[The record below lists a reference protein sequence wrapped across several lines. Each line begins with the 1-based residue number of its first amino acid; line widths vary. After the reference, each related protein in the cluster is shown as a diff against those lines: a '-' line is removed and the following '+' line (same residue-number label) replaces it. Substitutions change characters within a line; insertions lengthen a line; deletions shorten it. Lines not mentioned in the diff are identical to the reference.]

1 MRLRRIGRSRA
12 VPAGASDSRVLHDIY
27 TCGILPTEGG
37 RRESLPIASQQTHR
51 GTRRG
56 VVPEMRWR
64 LSHEDDH
71 RTLYAMRLRTPAA
84 RGGVLPVRAQ
94 ALRAAAR
101 TPAHG
106 SGQLRA
112 LLRDPLRLALVGSII
127 VGISRI
133 HQHFGIIG
141 ALRPALLLFVF
152 AMGCVVLVPSSV
164 DWRLA
169 GRTWPARG
177 VLALAAIACLSAV
190 FGLSLGGS
198 ALFILDIYSRV
209 ILIFVVM
216 VAATRGVSDVRL
228 WTWAFVISVLI
239 LLWMAF
245 FVMDTFTAHGQT
257 MIRIQN
263 DYMYDGNDLGV
274 LLIGA
279 VPLALLL
286 LQTAGRWARWLAI
299 PVLAGVPAAVA
310 MTGSRG
316 GLVGLIVLVV
326 GLLVFATHV
335 ALWRRLVLGG
345 AVAVTVMIAAP
356 AGYWDVMG
364 TLLHLEE
371 DYNMTEDAGRKQI
384 WIRGLGYMAEYPI
397 FGVGVNNFTRAE
409 TTISPLARNPVPG
422 ARVPMHAPHNTFL
435 QAAAEMGIFALLI
448 WVSFFWVAI
457 VKLPRMRKRLP
468 AHWARGS
475 PDERFLYLATIYLPV
490 AFLVVAATT
499 SFVSH
504 LYLPA
509 MYILLAI
516 LGGVLLEIERRSPP
530 APGVRR
536 HGSLAARRS
545 ARG

>member
-1 MRLRRIGRSRA
+1 MRSHAQA
-12 VPAGASDSRVLHDIY
+12 VS
-27 TCGILPTEGG
+27 GG
-37 RRESLPIASQQTHR
+37 VAP
-51 GTRRG
+51 G
-56 VVPEMRWR
+56 
-64 LSHEDDH
+64 
-71 RTLYAMRLRTPAA
+71 RTLGR
-84 RGGVLPVRAQ
+84 
-94 ALRAAAR
+94 RAAAR
-101 TPAHG
+101 TPPRG

-141 ALRPALLLFVF
+141 ALRPSLLLFVF
-152 AMGCVVLVPSSV
+152 AMGWVVLVPSSV
-164 DWRLA
+164 DWRLV

-177 VLALAAIACLSAV
+177 VLALAVIACLSAV

-198 ALFILDIYSRV
+198 AVFIIEIYSRV
-209 ILIFVVM
+209 ILIFAVM

-228 WTWAFVISVLI
+228 WTWAFVVSVLI

-245 FVMDTFTAHGQT
+245 FVMDTFTAPGQT
-257 MIRIQN
+257 MVRIQN

-274 LLIGA
+274 ILIGA

-286 LQTAGRWARWLAI
+286 LQTAGRWARWLAV
-299 PVLAGVPAAVA
+299 PVLVGVPAAVA

-316 GLVGLIVLVV
+316 GLVGLVALVA
-326 GLLVFATHV
+326 GLLVFASHV
-335 ALWRRLVLGG
+335 AFWRRLVLGG

-364 TLLHLEE
+364 SLLHLEE
-371 DYNMTEDAGRKQI
+371 DYNMTEQGGRKQI
-384 WIRGLGYMAEYPI
+384 WIRGMGYMNEYPI
-397 FGVGVNNFTRAE
+397 FGVGVNNFPRAE
-409 TTISPLARNPVPG
+409 VTISPLARNPVPG

-435 QAAAEMGIFALLI
+435 QAGAEMGAFALLI
-448 WVSFFWVAI
+448 WVSFFGVAI

-468 AHWARGS
+468 ADWARGS

-490 AFLVVAATT
+490 TFLVVAATT

-504 LYLPA
+504 LYLPP

-516 LGGVLLEIERRSPP
+516 LGGVLLEIERRSPR
-530 APGVRR
+530 APGGRR
-536 HGSLAARRS
+536 HRYAAAPASGRS
-545 ARG
+545 